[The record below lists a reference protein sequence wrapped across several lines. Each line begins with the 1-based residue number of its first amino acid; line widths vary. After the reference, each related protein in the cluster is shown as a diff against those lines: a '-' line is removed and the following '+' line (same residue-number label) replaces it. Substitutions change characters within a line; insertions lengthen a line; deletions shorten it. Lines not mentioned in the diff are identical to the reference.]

1 MRIPFREDDWRRTV
15 RVPSR
20 VVVFFTRQL
29 ATMIQTAIPIVP
41 ALHSLSEQADDPTFE
56 KVLKEVCRHVET
68 GQSFSHSLSL
78 FPRVFPRL
86 YHTMVAVGESTG
98 QMDESLDILAGWL
111 ERDQMFRSRVKS
123 ALVYPA
129 FILALSL
136 TLTVALFH
144 SVLPS
149 FLKIFD
155 QLVIELPAPTR
166 VLIVLSGAARNP
178 TVWLVAAFLLL
189 VVWGRLRR
197 YTKTKVG
204 SIRIFRVLSVVPV
217 LGNILTASSTSRYAC
232 AMAALLENGVNLT
245 KALPLAALASESPL
259 LKLDSADLAWNM
271 TNGASL
277 TEHMRNEPDIY
288 DDILVQLVAVGEET
302 SELAGMYGYAARYY
316 DMETTNA
323 LDAFSAAIE
332 PVLLCL
338 VAGIVGFIMLGLFL
352 PMYSYLS
359 QI

>member
-1 MRIPFREDDWRRTV
+1 
-15 RVPSR
+15 
-20 VVVFFTRQL
+20 
-29 ATMIQTAIPIVP
+29 
-41 ALHSLSEQADDPTFE
+41 
-56 KVLKEVCRHVET
+56 
-68 GQSFSHSLSL
+68 
-78 FPRVFPRL
+78 
-86 YHTMVAVGESTG
+86 
-98 QMDESLDILAGWL
+98 
-111 ERDQMFRSRVKS
+111 
-123 ALVYPA
+123 
-129 FILALSL
+129 
-136 TLTVALFH
+136 
-144 SVLPS
+144 
-149 FLKIFD
+149 
-155 QLVIELPAPTR
+155 
-166 VLIVLSGAARNP
+166 LIVLSGAARNP